1 MEKYIS
7 TSRKPTDQMS
17 RRFKTGVSRS
27 FRASSASAAPGPLR
41 STAAPFSDAPY
52 PAPSTAAMI
61 SRGVAVPS
69 TPMEL
74 VSRLTE
80 QAVTPGTFAT
90 AFSTLALQAAQL
102 MPVTLYCFMI
112 SSGVPFPFLCSPL
125 LKRHYHS
132 ISR

>member
-1 MEKYIS
+1 MEKYIK
-7 TSRKPTDQMS
+7 TMRNPTDQIS
-17 RRFKTGVSRS
+17 RCFSTGVSRS
-27 FRASSASAAPGPLR
+27 FRASSAS
-41 STAAPFSDAPY
+41 TAAGPPGRAAVPFSDAPY
-52 PAPSTAAMI
+52 PASSTAAI
-61 SRGVAVPS
+61 TAWGEAAPS

-80 QAVTPGTFAT
+80 QAVTPGTWDT

-125 LKRHYHS
+125 LKRRYHS